1 MKLRNEKQRKQI
13 YMHQEQSHD
22 TKIYVVQQYVPMSME
37 LPWFLLYQGEKY
49 NFQYNKLWHEATNKY
64 PKQ

>member
-1 MKLRNEKQRKQI
+1 MGNEKTKRIYIYI

-37 LPWFLLYQGEKY
+37 LP
-49 NFQYNKLWHEATNKY
+49 
-64 PKQ
+64 

>member
-37 LPWFLLYQGEKY
+37 LLWFLLYQGEKY
-49 NFQYNKLWHEATNKY
+49 NFQYNKL
-64 PKQ
+64 